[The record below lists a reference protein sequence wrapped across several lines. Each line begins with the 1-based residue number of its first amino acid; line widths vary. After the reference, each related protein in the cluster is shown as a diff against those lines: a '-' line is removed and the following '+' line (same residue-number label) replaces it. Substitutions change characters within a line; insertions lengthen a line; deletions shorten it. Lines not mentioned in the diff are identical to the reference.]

1 MKESL
6 ESRINWNSKFL
17 LVAGIMLVAT
27 LIAVLPTQTNAQT
40 TRNIRA
46 VSTTATPGQPVT
58 MSFVIDSQGNE
69 GTVQTSVVFPTSILS
84 NPVVA
89 IGSGAPNGSGVGT
102 NTSQV
107 AQGRIGV
114 QVFGPNSYTAGTK
127 QMFTITFNV
136 APGAA
141 AGTYPVTFSSTPS
154 PQSVSAATGGAIL
167 TDVTYQPGNIV
178 IGTTAA
184 GVEVSGRVLTPD
196 GRGLRNA
203 RVTITDANGEKRIAT
218 TSSFGYYKFDEVETG
233 ATYVIGVSSKQY
245 RFTSRVLQVTDSLT
259 DFDFVG
265 QE

>member
-1 MKESL
+1 
-6 ESRINWNSKFL
+6 
-17 LVAGIMLVAT
+17 
-27 LIAVLPTQTNAQT
+27 
-40 TRNIRA
+40 
-46 VSTTATPGQPVT
+46 

-69 GTVQTSVVFPTSILS
+69 GTVQTSVVFPTSIVS

-89 IGSGAPNGSGVGT
+89 LGSGAPSGSGVGT

-178 IGTTAA
+178 IGVTAA
-184 GVEVSGRVLTPD
+184 GVEVSGRVTTAD

-203 RVTITDANGEKRIAT
+203 TVVITDAEGNRRT
-218 TSSFGYYKFDEVETG
+218 TTTGSFGDYRIEDVEAG
-233 ATYVIGVSSKQY
+233 RAYVVSVTSRRY
-245 RFTSRVLQVTDSLT
+245 RFASRVVNVSEALADV
-259 DFDFVG
+259 DFVG